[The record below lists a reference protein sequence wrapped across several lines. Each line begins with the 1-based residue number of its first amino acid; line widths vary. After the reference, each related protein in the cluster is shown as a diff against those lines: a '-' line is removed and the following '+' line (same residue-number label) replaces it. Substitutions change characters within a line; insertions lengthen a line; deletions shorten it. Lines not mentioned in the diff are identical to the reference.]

1 MNFFSKL
8 RNNFLVGLYSD
19 ICHAMKCKELFK
31 RIEDSVPLSWQ
42 ESYDNSGLQ
51 IGNPENE
58 VEGVL
63 YSLDVTPFA
72 VEKAVKEGCNLIIS
86 HHPFIFHGLKS
97 IDLANVTGGII
108 ETCIREKIAIYSAHT
123 NFDKHPSG
131 VSAALANAIGLE
143 KPEILSP
150 ENGMLK
156 KLVTYCPEAQAE
168 SVRNALFSAGAGHI
182 GNYDSCS
189 FNASG
194 LGSFRAGENTNPFVG
209 GKGKVHF
216 EPEIR
221 IESVFPKDKQTAVLS
236 ALFAFHPYEE
246 VAFDIFS
253 LDNQY
258 SECGL
263 GIVGNLSQPLSA
275 NDFISFLKTRLNIQ
289 TVRCNTN
296 AVAQI
301 SRVAVCGG
309 SGASLI
315 NTAVRAGA
323 QAFITADLNYHDFQA
338 ADGRIFLI
346 DAGHFETEIF
356 ALSALKS
363 LVSEILPNFAPQIIS
378 PDSNWVNTV

>member
-1 MNFFSKL
+1 
-8 RNNFLVGLYSD
+8 
-19 ICHAMKCKELFK
+19 MKCKELFNA
-31 RIEDSVPLSWQ
+31 IEREIPLSWQ
-42 ESYDNSGLQ
+42 ENYDNCGLQ
-51 IGNPENE
+51 IGNPDDEIRGIVYTLDITPE
-58 VEGVL
+58 VI
-63 YSLDVTPFA
+63 SQA
-72 VEKAVKEGCNLIIS
+72 VSERCNVVIS
-86 HHPFIFHGLKS
+86 HHPFIFQGLKN
-97 IDLANVTGGII
+97 INLANTNGQII
-108 ETCIREKIAIYSAHT
+108 ETCIRENITIYSAHT

-131 VSAALANAIGLE
+131 VSAALANAIGLDN
-143 KPEILSP
+143 PEILSP

-189 FNASG
+189 FNAPG
-194 LGSFRAGENTNPFVG
+194 RGSFRAGENTNPFVG
-209 GKGKVHF
+209 EIGKIHF

-221 IESVFPKDKQTAVLS
+221 IETVFPKDKQAAVLS

-323 QAFITADLNYHDFQA
+323 QAYITADLKYHDFQA

-363 LVSEILPNFAPQIIS
+363 LVSEILPNFVPQIIS

>member
-1 MNFFSKL
+1 
-8 RNNFLVGLYSD
+8 
-19 ICHAMKCKELFK
+19 MKCKELFNA
-31 RIEDSVPLSWQ
+31 IEREIPLSWQ
-42 ESYDNSGLQ
+42 ENYDNCGLQ
-51 IGNPENE
+51 IGNPDDEIRGIVYTLDITPE
-58 VEGVL
+58 VI
-63 YSLDVTPFA
+63 SQA
-72 VEKAVKEGCNLIIS
+72 VSERCNVVIS
-86 HHPFIFHGLKS
+86 HHPFIFQGLKN
-97 IDLANVTGGII
+97 INLANTNGQII
-108 ETCIREKIAIYSAHT
+108 ETCIRENITIYSAHT

-131 VSAALANAIGLE
+131 VSAALANAIGLDN
-143 KPEILSP
+143 PEILSP

-189 FNASG
+189 FNAPG

-209 GKGKVHF
+209 EKGKIHL

-221 IESVFPKDKQTAVLS
+221 IETVFPAYKQSAVLS

-246 VAFDIFS
+246 VAFDIYS

-258 SECGL
+258 SGCGL
-263 GIVGNLSQPLSA
+263 GVVGNLPQSMSA
-275 NDFISFLKTRLNIQ
+275 ESFSSLLKTKLGIQ
-289 TVRCNTN
+289 SLRCSDFH
-296 AVAQI
+296 ASEI

-309 SGASLI
+309 SGASLM
-315 NTAVRAGA
+315 NRAVQAGA
-323 QAFITADLNYHDFQA
+323 QAYITADLKYHDFQA
-338 ADGRIFLI
+338 AEGRIFLV

>member
-1 MNFFSKL
+1 
-8 RNNFLVGLYSD
+8 
-19 ICHAMKCKELFK
+19 MKCKELFK
-31 RIEDSVPLSWQ
+31 LIEEKIPLSWQ
-42 ESYDNSGLQ
+42 ENYDNCGLQ
-51 IGNPENE
+51 IGNPDDEIRGIVYTLDITPE
-58 VEGVL
+58 VIN
-63 YSLDVTPFA
+63 
-72 VEKAVKEGCNLIIS
+72 KAVSERCNVVIS
-86 HHPFIFHGLKS
+86 HHPFIFHALKN
-97 IDLANVTGGII
+97 INLANPNGKII
-108 ETCIREKIAIYSAHT
+108 EKCIREKITIYSAHT
-123 NFDKHPSG
+123 NFDKHPAG
-131 VSAALANAIGLE
+131 VSAALANTIGLE
-143 KPEILSP
+143 NPEILSP

-209 GKGKVHF
+209 EKGKIHF

-221 IESVFPKDKQTAVLS
+221 IETVFPAYKQSAVLS

-246 VAFDIFS
+246 VAFDIYS

-258 SECGL
+258 SEFGL
-263 GIVGNLSQPLSA
+263 GIVGNLHQSMLTEE
-275 NDFISFLKTRLNIQ
+275 FISMMKTKLGIQ
-289 TVRCNTN
+289 SVRCNAN
-296 AVAQI
+296 FI
-301 SRVAVCGG
+301 SAITRVAVCGG
-309 SGASLI
+309 SGASFI
-315 NTAVRAGA
+315 SRAVQTGA
-323 QAFITADLNYHDFQA
+323 QAFVTADLKYHDFQA
-338 ADGRIFLI
+338 ADGRILLI